1 MARHR
6 PGRSPAMKS
15 TPCHQAPC
23 RHSAARPSA
32 AHHQHTPL
40 RTDFIPSW
48 LQHVQASYNDSSREA
63 PWEASHGDAP
73 ETSWHPNG
81 IPNVRIQS
89 TCDAGGYQSSDL
101 FIQDSPSPAPS
112 AIQTSR
118 HHHRE
123 SDLYSDYDMI
133 SVDKEGGYRSRTTI
147 STPPPASVVKDDV
160 FEKRP
165 RRKTRQDRYDTVK
178 FKDAAPTKKQAQRRS
193 TRVSKSGR
201 LRSSREVM
209 ANFKSRAI
217 TNPNERITLKSTFTP
232 GLFVN
237 GRSSAPVADL
247 VFNEIPL
254 PDEDGEPIER
264 NRSSNS
270 RSRRSKEERA
280 RREDV
285 DYLANALKRLREDYP
300 APELSGS
307 RSISI
312 LSGGDFPSCQRS
324 STADV
329 FGDEAAAR
337 ETGPMSHFEGLDGG
351 GASDKG
357 DSSRLRS
364 LPDDHI
370 QQNYSVRSRSAVN
383 KAPFSNSNM
392 LKTPTHVDGD
402 TRSSDQKKSL
412 AEQPDPE
419 PIVSRGDV
427 RSYGSQT
434 VKIPD
439 YQDKGVMVSPGL
451 YQRTEIPKP
460 IDPDYGNQPLCPD
473 EGCFPNVGAE
483 IHCPHAIPQIPVL
496 GADQGNAS
504 PNRRVPA
511 TSISNTNS
519 NIPGFSTHL
528 PGVSANLDF
537 ATVAK
542 DAPSSHSG
550 PSPAWFFGRPSS
562 QYPFPTLESY
572 ANPTSRLVGDYGT
585 LTSCNTQSKISN
597 HPGILIE
604 PTDPRLVFSISQ
616 ETHHDPDS
624 LCTTALQEEEDVP
637 EESLTKYIERMER
650 EILGPDETS
659 SLSIDDELYS
669 GQPSSHNPV
678 HDVPHTAATQL
689 HDGYLY
695 KSNVLHSPGGLL
707 QRPPHEALGRPVHQN
722 QPLSESVDGMGDR
735 TEPELASF
743 WRPNYMMWY

>member
-6 PGRSPAMKS
+6 HGRSPARKS

-89 TCDAGGYQSSDL
+89 TYDAGRYQSSDL
-101 FIQDSPSPAPS
+101 FIQDTPSPGPS
-112 AIQTSR
+112 AVQTSR

-165 RRKTRQDRYDTVK
+165 RRKTRQDRYDTIK

-193 TRVSKSGR
+193 NRVSKSGR

-237 GRSSAPVADL
+237 VADL

-264 NRSSNS
+264 KRSSNS

-300 APELSGS
+300 APEFSGS

-312 LSGGDFPSCQRS
+312 LSGGNFPSIQRS

-337 ETGPMSHFEGLDGG
+337 ETGLMPHYQGLDGG
-351 GASDKG
+351 GASDKE
-357 DSSRLRS
+357 DCSRLRS
-364 LPDDHI
+364 LPDDHV
-370 QQNYSVRSRSAVN
+370 QQNYSARSRSAVN
-383 KAPFSNSNM
+383 KAPFSNSDM
-392 LKTPTHVDGD
+392 LKTPAYVDGD
-402 TRSSDQKKSL
+402 TRSSDKKKSL
-412 AEQPDPE
+412 AEQQDPE

-451 YQRTEIPKP
+451 YQRTEIPRP
-460 IDPDYGNQPLCPD
+460 IDPDYASQPLCPD
-473 EGCFPNVGAE
+473 EGSCPNVGAE
-483 IHCPHAIPQIPVL
+483 TDCPHAIPQIPVP
-496 GADQGNAS
+496 GADQRTAS
-504 PNRRVPA
+504 PNHRMPE

-519 NIPGFSTHL
+519 NIHGFPTYL
-528 PGVSANLDF
+528 PGVPASLDF

-562 QYPFPTLESY
+562 QYPFPALELYS
-572 ANPTSRLVGDYGT
+572 NPTSRLVGDYRT

-597 HPGILIE
+597 HPDILPE
-604 PTDPRLVFSISQ
+604 STDPRLVFSISQ
-616 ETHHDPDS
+616 ETHQDPDF
-624 LCTTALQEEEDVP
+624 LCTTALQDEEDVP
-637 EESLTKYIERMER
+637 EESLAEYIERLER

-659 SLSIDDELYS
+659 SLGIDDELHPV
-669 GQPSSHNPV
+669 QPRCHNPV
-678 HDVPHTAATQL
+678 QDVPHTAATQL
-689 HDGYLY
+689 HDGYLP
-695 KSNVLHSPGGLL
+695 KSNGLHSPSGLL
-707 QRPPHEALGRPVHQN
+707 RRPPHEALGRPAHQN
-722 QPLSESVDGMGDR
+722 QPLSERVDGMDDR